1 MLSLRVFLRLFL
13 YSILLL
19 VPLLSMAQKK
29 KYRPRVGSSIVDD
42 STKNVYGPQTTKWT
56 TEEDIFY
63 NRNNY
68 RAVDTL
74 INNYHRWTNVQK
86 SNYFYKDLGNVGTAM
101 SSIFPLM
108 PKNIGVSSGFTSFD
122 PYWDNE
128 EPKYYDT
135 KSPYSRMYL
144 IWGGNSRSMARIE
157 FSRNINPRWNFGFN
171 YHPMNIDKQIQRSR
185 KGDKQT
191 TSHYYDAYTSYRTK
205 DDKYSILVNFRRIRH
220 RVKENGGI
228 DTVGSLLPMGI
239 FDTNASPF
247 LTTAENIDLR
257 TNYHVFHQYKIGS
270 ALQIYHTVD
279 RYKQL
284 RQFFN
289 TSADAAYFTV
299 NNPNEFGALDTL
311 RDKSKFKYFQNELGV
326 KGRASKVFYNFYY
339 KIRHYSYSMLRLP
352 DTDDPAIATGYYKG
366 TESYLG
372 ARASLEFDSLFVLSG
387 WGEIMPDGNHRLE
400 AKLNTPWLDAQLKQ
414 LQSKPAFMQNY
425 YYGGHNTW
433 NTNFSNT
440 QNLNLNAFLKGKLGL
455 LSISPGFNYT
465 LLSNYIYFKEN
476 EQPQAG
482 RISPVQS
489 SGVQHL
495 VSPEVRLQVGLWK
508 RFFFRPTVIYTR
520 FIENAE
526 DALRIPELFIN
537 TQLTF
542 EGFMF
547 KKNLQAQIGFDL
559 HWQSDYYAL
568 GYDAPTSQFYVQN
581 TTVMSAYPLADFFIN
596 GKIKRGRFFVKYHN
610 LLQAFRGIGVTSDT
624 PRSRVANIGYI
635 ATPGYPGQ
643 RNILDFGFELIL
655 FD

>member
-13 YSILLL
+13 YSILIL
-19 VPLLSMAQKK
+19 VPFLSVAQKK
-29 KYRPRVGSSIVDD
+29 KYQPRVGSSIVDD
-42 STKNVYGPQTTKWT
+42 STKNVYGPHTTKWT
-56 TEEDIFY
+56 TEEDIFF
-63 NRNNY
+63 NRNRY
-68 RAVDTL
+68 QTVDTA
-74 INNYHRWTNVQK
+74 INNYHRWTSVQK
-86 SNYFYKDLGNVGTAM
+86 SNNFYKDLGSMGTAM

-108 PKNIGVSSGFTSFD
+108 PKNIGVSSGFNAFD

-157 FSRNINPRWNFGFN
+157 FSRNVMSRWNFGFN
-171 YHPMNIDKQIQRSR
+171 YHPMNIDKQVQRSR

-205 DDKYSILVNFRRIRH
+205 DDKYSILFNFRRIRH

-228 DTVGSLLPMGI
+228 DTVGTQLPQGI
-239 FDTNASPF
+239 FDANVKPY
-247 LTTAENIDLR
+247 LTTAENTDLR
-257 TNYHVFHQYKIGS
+257 TNYHLFHQYKIGS
-270 ALQIYHTVD
+270 ALQVYHTMD

-289 TSADAAYFTV
+289 TSVDAPYFAV
-299 NNPNEFGALDTL
+299 NNPNEFGAQDTL
-311 RDKSKFKYFQNELGV
+311 RDKSKFKYFQNEFGV
-326 KGRASKVFYNFYY
+326 KGRASRLFYNFYY
-339 KIRHYSYSMLRLP
+339 KIKHYSYSMLRLP
-352 DTDDPAIATGYYKG
+352 DDTTLPTGYYKG

-400 AKLNTPWLDAQLKQ
+400 ANLNTPWLDAQLKQ
-414 LQSKPAFMQNY
+414 LQSKPAFMQNQ
-425 YYGGHNTW
+425 YYGGHNLW
-433 NTNFSNT
+433 QNNFSNT
-440 QNLNLNAFLKGKLGL
+440 QNLNLNAFLKGKFGL
-455 LSISPGFNYT
+455 VSISPGFNYT
-465 LLSNYIYFKEN
+465 LLSNYIFFKEN
-476 EQPQAG
+476 EVSTEQ
-482 RISPVQS
+482 RILPVQS
-489 SGVQHL
+489 TGVQHL

-508 RFFFRPTVIYTR
+508 HFFFRPTVIYTR
-520 FIENAE
+520 FIENAD
-526 DALRIPELFIN
+526 DALRIPELFVN

-568 GYDAPTSQFYVQN
+568 GYDAPTAQFYVQN
-581 TTVMSAYPLADFFIN
+581 KEIMSAYPLADFFVN
-596 GKIKRGRFFVKYHN
+596 GKIKRGKFFVKYHN
-610 LLQAFRGIGVTSDT
+610 ILQAFRGIGVTTDT
-624 PRSRVANIGYI
+624 ERSRVARIGYI
-635 ATPGYPGQ
+635 PTPGYPGQ
-643 RNILDFGFELIL
+643 RNILDFGFELLL